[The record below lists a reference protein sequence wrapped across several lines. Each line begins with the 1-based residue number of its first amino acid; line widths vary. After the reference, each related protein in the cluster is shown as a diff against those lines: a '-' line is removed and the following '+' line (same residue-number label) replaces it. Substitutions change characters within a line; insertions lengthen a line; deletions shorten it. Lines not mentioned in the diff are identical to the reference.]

1 MNPDSK
7 EDIAVSLVSNGFA
20 MVEKRKEKK
29 LQKLL
34 STYRKAQDQAKKNR
48 VCYLFHI
55 FCFMQKKFIWINK
68 NYQKYVIQ

>member
-1 MNPDSK
+1 MKPESK

-20 MVEKRKEKK
+20 MVEKRKEKR

-48 VCYLFHI
+48 VCCSFPIFLFCAAEVY
-55 FCFMQKKFIWINK
+55 FDQQKLAKMR
-68 NYQKYVIQ
+68 